1 MNLPNKLTVL
11 RMLLVPVFVICFYIV
26 SSPFTYIVAA
36 GVYVLAYLTDILDG
50 HIARKH
56 NLVTSF
62 GKLMDPMADKL
73 LTCSAFIMLS
83 SSALVSPI
91 AVIVIVAR
99 ELFISGFRLVA
110 VESGNVIAA
119 SWLGKI
125 KTISQCVAVVAALVW
140 PYLWWPHFPLDEI
153 IVWISVG
160 LTLWSGIDYVIKN
173 WGSIKFS

>member
-1 MNLPNKLTVL
+1 MNLPNKLTIL
-11 RMLLVPVFVICFYIV
+11 RMLLVPVFVACFYI
-26 SSPFTYIVAA
+26 PAAYADMIAA
-36 GVYVLAYLTDILDG
+36 GVYLLAYLTDILDG
-50 HIARKH
+50 QIARKR
-56 NLVTSF
+56 NLITSF

-83 SSALVSPI
+83 ARALVSPI
-91 AVIVIVAR
+91 AVIIIIAR

-125 KTISQCVAVVAALVW
+125 KTISQCVAVITALVW
-140 PYLWWPHFPLDEI
+140 PYLWPAFPLDDI

-160 LTLWSGIDYVIKN
+160 FTLWSGIDYVVKN
-173 WGSIKFS
+173 KASIKFS

>member
-1 MNLPNKLTVL
+1 MNLPNKLTIL
-11 RMLLVPVFVICFYIV
+11 RMLLVPVFIACFYFPV
-26 SSPFTYIVAA
+26 SYRDIIAA
-36 GVYVLAYLTDILDG
+36 GVYILAYITDILDG
-50 HIARKH
+50 EIARRR

-73 LTCSAFIMLS
+73 LTCSAFMMLS
-83 SSALVSPI
+83 ARAFVSPI
-91 AVIVIVAR
+91 AVIIIVSR

-125 KTISQCVAVVAALVW
+125 KTISQCVAVVAALIW

-160 LTLWSGIDYVIKN
+160 FTLWSAIDYVVKN
-173 WGSIKFS
+173 RNSIKFS